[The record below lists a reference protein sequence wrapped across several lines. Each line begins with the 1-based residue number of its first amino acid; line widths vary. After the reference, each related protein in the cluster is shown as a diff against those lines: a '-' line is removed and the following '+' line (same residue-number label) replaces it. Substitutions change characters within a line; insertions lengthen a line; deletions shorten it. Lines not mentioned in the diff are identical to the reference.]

1 MYNEKFILLN
11 SIKPVKLKIY
21 LYNKNSLLLT
31 YILKLQILFCF
42 GPIKI
47 DFKFLQNSQNKNFI
61 QKSDWTK
68 ILLKFYR
75 DS

>member
-1 MYNEKFILLN
+1 MLLA
-11 SIKPVKLKIY
+11 
-21 LYNKNSLLLT
+21 

-42 GPIKI
+42 GLIKI
-47 DFKFLQNSQNKNFI
+47 DFKFLQDSQNKNFI

-75 DS
+75 GSQQQSSITWKTLPNLYLA